1 MATKS
6 INPATLKVLE
16 ITEADG
22 ISTAFSRAADMKPC
36 PIGRGGACCRNCFL
50 GPCRLAG
57 KDAESM
63 TGVCGASM
71 GTITARNL
79 ARAIAAGAA
88 AHSDHGRDA
97 AMTLIA
103 AAKGEA
109 PDYKIKDERKLVAVA
124 RRLGIKTEGRSKE
137 EIALDIGTKALAEFG
152 QQTGELSHI
161 RRAPQKRQEIW
172 RRYNV
177 VPRGIDREVVEVMH
191 RTHMGVDQDPDNLL
205 LQGIRC
211 ALSDG
216 WGGSMWGTDIQDIL
230 FGTPNP
236 VRSRVNLGVL
246 EEENVNIIVHGH
258 EPILSE
264 MIGVASSDPELIAY
278 AKSKGAAGIT
288 LAGIC
293 CTANEVL
300 MRQGIPSAG
309 NYLDQELAI
318 ATGAVD
324 AMVVDVQ
331 CIMSSLVDI
340 AKHFHTKV
348 ITTSPKA
355 KIPGATHI
363 EFEEHHAYET
373 ARRLVTEAI
382 DNFANRKKKPNI
394 PDEWSGLVAGFS
406 HEYISYMLGG
416 VYRGSFR
423 ALNDAIIEGRIL
435 GAAGVVGCNNP
446 RVTHDE
452 AHNSIV
458 RELIK
463 NDVLVVQTGCGAV
476 ANAKYGLL
484 TPEALEYAGPG
495 LREICEA
502 VGIPPV
508 LHLGSCVDNSRILT
522 VLTNC
527 VTEGGLGDDISDL
540 PAVGIAPEWMSEKA
554 LSIGTY
560 FVASGA
566 YVLFGVES
574 PVGASSEV
582 TRVIS
587 SGWEEKFGGKLE
599 FEPDPAKIVAKS
611 IDHIRK
617 KRAALKLG
625 SWAPGKYSRTFVS
638 KLAIL
643 SGAVKADEIQQPT

>member
-1 MATKS
+1 MATKKS
-6 INPATLKVLE
+6 IDPAALRVLE
-16 ITEADG
+16 ITEAEG
-22 ISTAFSRAADMKPC
+22 ISTAFSRAAEMKPC
-36 PIGRGGACCRNCFL
+36 PIGRDGACCRNCFL
-50 GPCRLAG
+50 GPCRLVG
-57 KDAESM
+57 KDAENM

-71 GTITARNL
+71 G
-79 ARAIAAGAA
+79 AIAARNFCRAVAAGTA
-88 AHSDHGRDA
+88 AHSDHARDSV
-97 AMTLIA
+97 MTLIA

-109 PDYKIKDERKLVAVA
+109 PDYQIKDEAKLRAVA
-124 RRLGIKTEGRSKE
+124 RRLGIATEGRKKE
-137 EIALDIGTKALAEFG
+137 DIALDVGYRALAEFG
-152 QQTGELSHI
+152 QQTGELFQIS
-161 RRAPQKRQEIW
+161 RAPQKRQEIW
-172 RRYNV
+172 RKYKV
-177 VPRGIDREVVEVMH
+177 VPRGIDREVVEIMH
-191 RTHMGVDQDPDNLL
+191 RTHMGVDQDPESLL
-205 LQGIRC
+205 TQAIRT
-211 ALSDG
+211 ALADG
-216 WGGSMWGTDIQDIL
+216 WGGSMWATDIQDIL

-236 VRSRVNLGVL
+236 VRSQVNLGVL
-246 EEENVNIIVHGH
+246 KEEDVNVIVHGH

-264 MIGVASSDPELIAY
+264 MIGIAANDPELLAY
-278 AKSKGAAGIT
+278 AKSKGARGIT

-309 NYLDQELAI
+309 NYLHQELAI

-331 CIMSSLVDI
+331 CIMGSLVDI
-340 AKHFHTKV
+340 AKRFHTKV
-348 ITTSPKA
+348 ISTSPKA
-355 KIPGATHI
+355 KLPGAMHI

-373 ARRLVTEAI
+373 AKRILTEAI
-382 DNFANRKKKPNI
+382 DNFANRKKSNI
-394 PDEWSGLVAGFS
+394 PDEYNNLIAGFS

-423 ALNDAIIEGRIL
+423 ALNDAIIEGRIK

-452 AHNSIV
+452 AHNYIV

-463 NDVLVVQTGCGAV
+463 NDVIVVQTGCGAV

-495 LREICEA
+495 LREVCEA

-554 LSIGTY
+554 LAIGTY

-574 PVGASSEV
+574 PVKASSEV
-582 TRVIS
+582 TNLMMT
-587 SGWEEKFGGKLE
+587 GWEEKFGGKLE
-599 FEPDPAKIVAKS
+599 FEPDPARIVEKS
-611 IDHIRK
+611 LDHIAK

-625 SWAPGKYSRTFVS
+625 TWAPGKYSRTFVS
-638 KLAIL
+638 KLALL
-643 SGAVKADEIQQPT
+643 SGAVKADEVQSN

>member
-1 MATKS
+1 MATKKS
-6 INPATLKVLE
+6 IDPAVLKVLE
-16 ITEADG
+16 ITEAEG
-22 ISTAFSRAADMKPC
+22 ISTAFSRAAEMKPC
-36 PIGRGGACCRNCFL
+36 PIGRDGACCRNCFL
-50 GPCRLAG
+50 GPCRLVG

-71 GTITARNL
+71 GTIAARNL
-79 ARAIAAGAA
+79 ARAVAAGTA
-88 AHSDHGRDA
+88 AHSDHGRDT

-109 PDYKIKDERKLVAVA
+109 PDYRIKDELKLKAVA

-137 EIALDIGTKALAEFG
+137 EIAVDVGNRALAEFS
-152 QQTGELSHI
+152 QQTGELTQIS
-161 RRAPQKRQEIW
+161 RAPQKRQEIW
-172 RRYNV
+172 RKYKV
-177 VPRGIDREVVEVMH
+177 VPRGVDREVVELMH
-191 RTHMGVDQDPDNLL
+191 RTHMGVDQDPDSIL
-205 LQGIRC
+205 LQAVRT
-211 ALSDG
+211 ALADG
-216 WGGSMWGTDIQDIL
+216 WGGSMWATDIQDIL

-246 EEENVNIIVHGH
+246 EEENVNVVVHGH

-264 MIGVASSDPELIAY
+264 MIAVAASDPELIAY
-278 AKSKGAAGIT
+278 AKSKGAEGIT

-309 NYLDQELAI
+309 NFLHQELAI

-331 CIMSSLVDI
+331 CVMSSLVDI
-340 AKHFHTKV
+340 AKRFHTKV
-348 ITTSPKA
+348 ISTSPKA
-355 KIPGATHI
+355 RLPGATHI
-363 EFEEHHAYET
+363 EFDEHHAYET
-373 ARRLVTEAI
+373 AKKIIREAI
-382 DNFANRKKKPNI
+382 DNFANRKKTSI
-394 PDEWSGLVAGFS
+394 PDEWNNFVAGFS

-423 ALNDAIIEGRIL
+423 ALNDAVIEGRIL

-452 AHNSIV
+452 AHNYIV

-463 NDVLVVQTGCGAV
+463 NDVLVVQTGCGAL
-476 ANAKYGLL
+476 ASAKYGLL
-484 TPEALEYAGPG
+484 SPEALEYAGPG
-495 LREICEA
+495 LREVCEA

-522 VLTNC
+522 ILTNC

-554 LSIGTY
+554 LAIGTY

-566 YVLFGVES
+566 YVLFGVDS
-574 PVGASSEV
+574 PVKASSEV
-582 TRVIS
+582 TRLIS

-599 FEPDPAKIVAKS
+599 FEPDPAKIVEKS
-611 IDHIRK
+611 LDHIRK

-638 KLAIL
+638 KLALL
-643 SGAVKADEIQQPT
+643 SGAVKAEEAQ